1 MVQSGDAHMLFNEG
15 AFEGK
20 VAIVT
25 GAAKGIGKAIA
36 KLLASLSSSIVI
48 ADIDGDAAYRTVSEI
63 EGEGGR
69 AICVISDVTKPSDVQ
84 RMVDEVVLKFGAV
97 HILVN
102 NVGAYPRHRL
112 ESLTL
117 EEFDAIV
124 RVNLYSAFL
133 CSMACLPIMKRQRWG
148 RIINIASARLWAPDY
163 GLLHYVTSKG
173 AVVGLTR
180 ALAHE
185 LGEYGITVNA
195 VAPGGIATEDEAQ
208 LDEERR
214 QTIQRILA
222 AQRIKRRLQPQDVAY
237 TVAFLASDEA
247 GAITGQTILV
257 DGGWVM
263 R

>member
-1 MVQSGDAHMLFNEG
+1 MLFSEG
-15 AFEGK
+15 AFNGK

-25 GAAKGIGKAIA
+25 GAGKGIGRAIA
-36 KLLASLSSSIVI
+36 MLFASLSSSVVI
-48 ADIDGDAAYRTVSEI
+48 ADIDRDAAARVVKEI
-63 EGEGGR
+63 ESSGGR
-69 AICVISDVTKPSDVQ
+69 TISVVSDVTKPGDVQ
-84 RMVDEVVLKFGAV
+84 RIVDEALLNFGTI

-102 NVGAYPRHRL
+102 NVGIYPRHEL
-112 ESLTL
+112 ERMSLK
-117 EEFDAIV
+117 EFDSV
-124 RVNLYSAFL
+124 MKVNLYSAFL
-133 CSMACLPIMKRQRWG
+133 CSMACAPIMKKQMWG
-148 RIINIASARLWAPDY
+148 RIINIASARLWVPDH

-173 AVVGLTR
+173 AMVGLTR

-195 VAPGGIATEDEAQ
+195 VAPGGVATEDETQA
-208 LDEERR
+208 DEERR
-214 QTIQRILA
+214 QFIRNLIA

-237 TVAFLASDEA
+237 LVAFLASEEA

>member
-1 MVQSGDAHMLFNEG
+1 MLFSKD
-15 AFEGK
+15 AFDGK

-25 GAAKGIGKAIA
+25 GAARGIGKAIA
-36 KLLASLSSSIVI
+36 KLLASLSSSVVI
-48 ADIDGDAAYRTVSEI
+48 ADIDGDAASRAVSEI
-63 EGEGGR
+63 GNGM
-69 AICVISDVTKPSDVQ
+69 AICVISDLTKPEDVK
-84 RMVDEVVLKFGAV
+84 RVVDEALRNFGAV

-102 NVGAYPRHRL
+102 NVGIYPRHDIERL
-112 ESLTL
+112 SLD
-117 EEFDAIV
+117 EFEAV
-124 RVNLYSAFL
+124 MRVNLHSAFL

-148 RIINIASARLWAPDY
+148 RIINIASARFWAPDY
-163 GLLHYVTSKG
+163 GLLHYVASKG
-173 AVVGLTR
+173 AIVGLTR

-195 VAPGGIATEDEAQ
+195 VAPGGIATEDETK

-214 QTIQRILA
+214 RFIQGLIA
-222 AQRIKRRLQPQDVAY
+222 SQRIKRRLQPQDVAY
-237 TVAFLASDEA
+237 LVAFLASEEA